1 MINNLKNKY
10 NFQLRLATKDEID
23 ELAESLARK
32 NWLDSEKYLKSIAK
46 DIKETMATDFI
57 SRDKNNILELIGD
70 KVLVQDYKKHEV
82 SIFVYNYIQEYEE
95 NVITSLTFRVLRS
108 KKGMELLQD
117 EDVVFNLKDLQTK
130 PYHTDKEKSGRPKRP
145 RSESIQKAIEV
156 KRHIENNPV
165 LNIGEICQEFG
176 FSKTTYYR
184 VMKWLAGRNL

>member
-1 MINNLKNKY
+1 MTNNLKNKY
-10 NFQLRLATKDEID
+10 DFQLRLATKDEID

-108 KKGMELLQD
+108 KKGMELLEN
-117 EDVVFNLKDLQTK
+117 EDVIFNLNELKNGK
-130 PYHTDKEKSGRPKRP
+130 HYKKKVKSGRPNKP
-145 RSESIQKAIEV
+145 KDESIQKTLEI
-156 KRHIENNPV
+156 KRYLET
-165 LNIGEICQEFG
+165 LNTDITMDKVC
-176 FSKTTYYR
+176 
-184 VMKWLAGRNL
+184 